1 MKVQIN
7 GEQET
12 LEEENDISI
21 LDFLEMKGQDPQ
33 KVVIEYNGEI
43 VKQKKWSEINLN
55 EKDQLEILKFVGGG

>member
-7 GEQET
+7 GKQET
-12 LEEENDISI
+12 FEDEKDISI
-21 LDFLEMKGQDPQ
+21 MDFLEMKGQDPQ

>member
-43 VKQKKWSEINLN
+43 VKQKKWSQINLKEN
-55 EKDQLEILKFVGGG
+55 DQLEILKFVGGG